1 MLSKAFS
8 RMVVAPVSRRWLS
21 TSVEV
26 DWEGLRR
33 KITSD
38 SGRDEL
44 ARQRVA
50 FEERRAAT
58 SRVADAPEIDWDYY
72 ASQLP
77 EYNMAEIKSQ
87 FDTFMSALPEV
98 EYDPSEDLAV
108 QKAKEDRASRLQ
120 TLSTIRYDELL
131 GAQDEAKDFPLHD
144 FTGAH
149 EMYLRHPGLY
159 EQIQQ
164 EVNDR
169 EFYVDLDP
177 ADKPVELSE
186 EQASKVEWDLLD
198 KAGLDKSDFAR
209 K

>member
-1 MLSKAFS
+1 MLSRVLA
-8 RMVVAPVSRRWLS
+8 RVPVAAGKRWLS

-58 SRVADAPEIDWDYY
+58 SRVADAPEIDWDFY

-77 EYNMAEIKSQ
+77 EYNMSEIKAQ
-87 FDTFMSALPEV
+87 FEEFMGNLPAIT
-98 EYDPSEDLAV
+98 YDASEDLEV
-108 QKAKEDRASRLQ
+108 QKAKEDRATRLQ
-120 TLSTIRYDELL
+120 TLSTIRYEELL
-131 GAQDEAKDFPLHD
+131 GRQHEADDFALHD
-144 FTGAH
+144 YTGAH

-159 EQIQQ
+159 EQIEQ
-164 EVNDR
+164 EVMDR
-169 EFYVDLDP
+169 EFYRDLDP

-186 EQASKVEWDLLD
+186 EQASRVEWELLD
-198 KAGLDKSDFAR
+198 KAGLDKSDFKRA
-209 K
+209 

>member
-1 MLSKAFS
+1 MLS
-8 RMVVAPVSRRWLS
+8 RMVTKVAAPVSRRWLS

-38 SGRDEL
+38 SGREEL
-44 ARQRVA
+44 ARQRVS
-50 FEERRAAT
+50 FEDRRAAT
-58 SRVADAPEIDWDYY
+58 SRVADAPEIDWDFY

-87 FDTFMSALPEV
+87 FENFMSALPDI
-98 EYDPSEDLAV
+98 EYDPTADLAE
-108 QKAKEDRASRLQ
+108 QAAKEDRASRLQ

-131 GAQDEAKDFPLHD
+131 GRQREADDFALHD
-144 FTGAH
+144 YTGAH
-149 EMYLRHPGLY
+149 EMYLRHPGLF
-159 EQIQQ
+159 EKIQQ
-164 EVNDR
+164 EVDDR

-186 EQASKVEWDLLD
+186 EQANNIEWELLD
-198 KAGLDKSDFAR
+198 KAGLDKADFKR
-209 K
+209 N

>member
-1 MLSKAFS
+1 
-8 RMVVAPVSRRWLS
+8 
-21 TSVEV
+21 
-26 DWEGLRR
+26 
-33 KITSD
+33 
-38 SGRDEL
+38 
-44 ARQRVA
+44 
-50 FEERRAAT
+50 
-58 SRVADAPEIDWDYY
+58 
-72 ASQLP
+72 
-77 EYNMAEIKSQ
+77 
-87 FDTFMSALPEV
+87 MSALPEV

-108 QKAKEDRASRLQ
+108 QKAKVDPASRLQ

-131 GAQDEAKDFPLHD
+131 GAQDEAKDFALHD